1 VATREEAAAWEPD
14 DGRWWQR
21 LVAWP
26 TAATIGGAAILV
38 ATVIVI
44 ALLVFGTVMT
54 RDDNG
59 NAVGSDS
66 DLPAADGEVMLNEDA
81 ALITA
86 ARLLGPEAVSAEIEV
101 RLTTYG
107 AALEAT
113 AAGDAS
119 SPEPPDAAAWL
130 VRFRGMF
137 SPSAGGFSGGPFN
150 QLASPSSPTPTCR
163 EITVV
168 FLDSDPFYPAT
179 TGSPPSGD
187 CTSGD
192 GESIRSREAALLAAA
207 YGPDSPFLVGL
218 TPPLEASATPHPYGE
233 ARDMLVASD
242 WPIDFNAES
251 ESDASKRTWL
261 VTLKGAFYPPPEQIP
276 PSPPG
281 FSIQRLHCSEL
292 VFVIDAQTAS
302 SLLSQRRLAG
312 SCYPRPGSLNAAISA
327 ATPAVPRETALEYAL
342 DASAIR
348 PGQTAEPIST
358 DTIGFKEAVIC
369 SCLPPY
375 PIEADLLWAVT
386 LRGMLSEPLDKA
398 VSPTPP
404 PSEARC
410 SEVVVM
416 LDANA
421 GTPLASIYQLAEVC
435 S

>member
-1 VATREEAAAWEPD
+1 
-14 DGRWWQR
+14 
-21 LVAWP
+21 
-26 TAATIGGAAILV
+26 
-38 ATVIVI
+38 
-44 ALLVFGTVMT
+44 
-54 RDDNG
+54 
-59 NAVGSDS
+59 
-66 DLPAADGEVMLNEDA
+66 
-81 ALITA
+81 
-86 ARLLGPEAVSAEIEV
+86 
-101 RLTTYG
+101 
-107 AALEAT
+107 
-113 AAGDAS
+113 
-119 SPEPPDAAAWL
+119 
-130 VRFRGMF
+130 MF

-150 QLASPSSPTPTCR
+150 PLASPASPTPTCR
-163 EITVV
+163 EIIVI
-168 FLDSDPFYPAT
+168 FLDSDPFYPVT
-179 TGSPPSGD
+179 TGGPPSGE
-187 CTSGD
+187 CASSG

-218 TPPLEASATPHPYGE
+218 TPPLEASATPIPYGE
-233 ARDMLVASD
+233 ALDMLVASD
-242 WPIDFNAES
+242 WPIDLNAES
-251 ESDASKRTWL
+251 ESDGSKRTWL
-261 VTLKGAFYPPPEQIP
+261 VTLKGAFYPPPELIP

-312 SCYPRPGSLNAAISA
+312 SCHPRSGNSGASVTG

-342 DASAIR
+342 DAAGIR

-358 DTIGFKEAVIC
+358 ETIGFKEAVIC

-375 PIEADLLWAVT
+375 PVETDLLWAVT

-404 PSEARC
+404 PSGPRC

-421 GTPLASIYQLAEVC
+421 GTPLASIYQLAEIC